1 MIEVHKRIILDD
13 VKKDERVEKESKT
26 EEGANKENA
35 GPSNIDDDAAVAA
48 TLAADADGPCEKCRE
63 HPLRNGRRC
72 KPSIKEYTNYGL

>member
-1 MIEVHKRIILDD
+1 M
-13 VKKDERVEKESKT
+13 EKESKT

-72 KPSIKEYTNYGL
+72 KPSIKEYTKINTRSIVYKRHLEMETSPVS